1 MALAFRIMMFTLMFN
16 LAAGI
21 IGVALAPYYPGGDL
35 PLGYSYDANKNTL
48 QDQFNGTVMAP
59 GGESSVSSWWIRFL
73 DFISIGFFQQIQNI
87 LNNSL
92 LGFTN
97 LLMSVGVLPAD
108 YIVYFNLVISAIYA
122 LGILELFTGR
132 RVTQ

>member
-1 MALAFRIMMFTLMFN
+1 MFTLMFN

-21 IGVALAPYYPGGDL
+21 MGVALAPYYPGGDM
-35 PLGYSYDANKNTL
+35 PLGYTYDSTKNTL
-48 QDQFNGTVMAP
+48 QDRFNGTVMAP

-73 DFISIGFFQQIQNI
+73 DFISIGFFQQIQSI
-87 LNNSL
+87 LSNSIY
-92 LGFTN
+92 GFTN
-97 LLMSVGVLPAD
+97 ILSSIGVLPAE
-108 YIVYFNLVISAIYA
+108 YVVYFNLVVSAIYA